1 MNISTS
7 PNIPDLKIIEP
18 TLFNDSRGYF
28 FESYNKE
35 KYLKNGIASHFLQD
49 NQSKSTKGVLRGL
62 HMQIGQYAQ
71 AKLVRVLQGKVWD
84 VAVDMREDSSTY
96 LQYYGLE
103 LSQENQLQ
111 FFIPRGFAHG
121 FLVLTD
127 TAIFSYKCDNYYNKE
142 SESGV
147 HYASPSL
154 NINWP
159 KIDTELIISEK
170 DLNLPL
176 V

>member
-1 MNISTS
+1 
-7 PNIPDLKIIEP
+7 
-18 TLFNDSRGYF
+18 
-28 FESYNKE
+28 
-35 KYLKNGIASHFLQD
+35 
-49 NQSKSTKGVLRGL
+49 
-62 HMQIGQYAQ
+62 MQIGQYAQ

-111 FFIPRGFAHG
+111 FYIPRGFAHG

-142 SESGV
+142 SEKGI

-159 KIDTELIISEK
+159 KIDNELIISEK
-170 DLNLPL
+170 DLDLPL